1 MHSSISGFSAHSL
14 SHHPVSHLTARN
26 ALQNATV
33 SRLQNRHLRSDP
45 ATLGV
50 TPLEPGEHSKP
61 IRVRGSEPLFAWLAE
76 HSPAQIGQMLEQ
88 QRVQTFAGVDDELE
102 LVVPTP
108 RYAVP
113 AKVKLSPVQRRTLE
127 ALLPDGYIYRDPGS
141 ERNRPYYLVGEG
153 RFERVE
159 VGSTAIALLKKKLLA
174 SHDVY
179 GLPHRPRLEEWRT
192 VYRLSDAARDLI
204 ASA

>member
-1 MHSSISGFSAHSL
+1 M
-14 SHHPVSHLTARN
+14 
-26 ALQNATV
+26 

-50 TPLEPGEHSKP
+50 TPLAPGEHSKP
-61 IRVRGSEPLFAWLAE
+61 IRVRGSEPLFTWLAE
-76 HSPAQIGQMLEQ
+76 HSPAQIGQMLEG
-88 QRVQTFAGVDDELE
+88 QRVQASSSVGHELE
-102 LVVPTP
+102 VAVPTP
-108 RYAVP
+108 RHAVP
-113 AKVKLSPVQRRTLE
+113 ARVKLSPVQRRTLE

-159 VGSTAIALLKKKLLA
+159 VGSTVIALLKKQLLV

-192 VYRLSDAARDLI
+192 VYRLSDAARVLI